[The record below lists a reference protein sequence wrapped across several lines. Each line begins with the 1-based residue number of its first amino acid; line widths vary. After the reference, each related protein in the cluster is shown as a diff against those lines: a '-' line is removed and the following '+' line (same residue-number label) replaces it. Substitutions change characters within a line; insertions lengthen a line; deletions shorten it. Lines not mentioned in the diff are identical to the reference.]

1 LMTDGHPTDYI
12 ESAVDRVRQ
21 LASQKKLTVFAVA
34 IGDRADINAL
44 KKFSTMK
51 NNMVLKVKSA
61 QYFREFFEWLSQSVS
76 VASQSVPGEKA
87 SLPKTPTSIEIEL

>member
-1 LMTDGHPTDYI
+1 M
-12 ESAVDRVRQ
+12 DRVRQ